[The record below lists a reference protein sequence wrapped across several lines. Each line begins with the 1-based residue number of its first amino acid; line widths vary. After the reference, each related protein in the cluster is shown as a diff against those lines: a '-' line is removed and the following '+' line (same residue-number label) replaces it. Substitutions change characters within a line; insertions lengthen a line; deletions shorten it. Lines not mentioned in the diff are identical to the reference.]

1 MTNEIKS
8 LMNNA
13 IYYRNLYNMG
23 KVTEDI
29 AKENINPYLNKV
41 NEKSTEIAKKY
52 NQKPKLIKFSQ
63 YVR

>member
-41 NEKSTEIAKKY
+41 NEKSIEIAKKY
-52 NQKPKLIKFSQ
+52 NQNQ
-63 YVR
+63 N